1 MKGKPHNAPLK
12 ERLRTGELTVGSWI
26 TLGHPSIAEIMA
38 SAGFDW
44 LVVDMEH
51 SALTM
56 REAQEL
62 IQAIELGGSV
72 PLVRVGANDPNEIKR
87 VMDAG
92 AHGVVVPMVNSRE
105 DALRAVRAANYPP
118 RGSRGVGLARAQGYG
133 FGFESYKEWLR
144 ENCVVVVQIEHADAI
159 RNLDGILTTDGVD
172 AFIVGPYD
180 LSGSL
185 GRPGEFSH
193 PEVIAALEKVR
204 EAAGRTGALSGFH
217 VIPPDWKEAE
227 ARIAE
232 GYRFIGL
239 SLDTLFLG
247 VSCREGLGKLK
258 GLSFA

>member
-1 MKGKPHNAPLK
+1 MKGKPRNAPLK
-12 ERLRTGELTVGSWI
+12 ERLRAGELTIGSWI

-38 SAGFDW
+38 RAGFDW

-51 SALTM
+51 SAITL
-56 REAQEL
+56 REAQAL

-92 AHGVVVPMVNSRE
+92 AHGVIVPMVNSRE
-105 DALRAVRAANYPP
+105 DALRAISAANYPP
-118 RGSRGVGLARAQGYG
+118 RGTRGVGLARAQGYG
-133 FGFESYKEWLR
+133 LGFEGYKEWLC
-144 ENCVVVVQIEHADAI
+144 ENCVTVVQIEHVQALRD
-159 RNLDGILTTDGVD
+159 LDGILATEGVD

-185 GRPGEFSH
+185 GRPGELDC
-193 PEVIAALEKVR
+193 PEVAAALEEVK
-204 EAAGRTGALSGFH
+204 EAARRTGALSGFH
-217 VIPPDWKEAE
+217 VIPPDWREAR

-247 VSCREGLGKLK
+247 SSCSEELK
-258 GLSFA
+258 NLRRPSFA